1 MVRTLIRQEM
11 RSIQKKKKK
20 KKKKNERILGIK
32 EVKGNQSNSGS
43 SCCQQRS
50 SSTMECG
57 QGNNEST
64 SNWN

>member
-11 RSIQKKKKK
+11 RSIQ
-20 KKKKNERILGIK
+20 KKKNERILGIK
-32 EVKGNQSNSGS
+32 EVKGNQSSSGS